1 VIRHRSSLLAGFALV
16 AVALAGC
23 SGTSAGN
30 PTPAASA
37 SSPVSSSPSYG
48 APSVRSP
55 LPATVIAGSPCDTA
69 LTKANLEEFLGTGV
83 GAPKPGEDETGLTCR
98 WSNLDS
104 GAGFTV
110 AYQTKLDGGL
120 RLAYKNAKP
129 DAAHW
134 EELQAIQGF
143 PAIGYLASGEDPNDK
158 GLCQVVV
165 GISDTL
171 SYAIGISLSQSAQ
184 ANGRE
189 ACGAGR
195 DVADKVMTNIKGR
208 A

>member
-30 PTPAASA
+30 PSPAASA
-37 SSPVSSSPSYG
+37 PTSASSPGSE
-48 APSVRSP
+48 APAVRNP
-55 LPATVIAGSPCDTA
+55 LPAAVIAGSPCETA
-69 LTKANLEEFLGTGV
+69 LTKSELEVFLGTGV

-129 DAAHW
+129 TAAHW
-134 EELQAIQGF
+134 EELPAVQSY
-143 PAIGYLASGEDPNDK
+143 PAIGYLASGEDPDDK

-171 SYAIGISLSQSAQ
+171 AYAVGVSLSESAQ

-189 ACGAGR
+189 ACSAGR
-195 DVADKVMTNIKGR
+195 EVADKVMTNIKGR
-208 A
+208 V